1 MSLVPEGAEEGD
13 VILRLTMKV
22 VRLSDG
28 TTGAEPILESAD
40 TTSVSAMIAT
50 LMATADLL
58 SGGEIGELIRY
69 GLASKVAEGSDLDD
83 ELRKLI
89 KEQK

>member
-1 MSLVPEGAEEGD
+1 MSLAPEGAQAGD
-13 VILRLTMKV
+13 VILRLTMIV
-22 VRLSDG
+22 VKLPDG
-28 TTGAEPILESAD
+28 TMGIEPILESAD
-40 TTSVSAMIAT
+40 TTSISVMIAT
-50 LMATADLL
+50 FMATADLL
-58 SGGEIGELIRY
+58 SGGEIGELIRC